1 MSNFLAVAAVT
12 ASLSHLLQAAIGA
25 DVPGATVTTLR
36 PNGSTEGSHPPA
48 VNLFLYHVMPNGA
61 LRNADTPT
69 RSSDG
74 RLVQHPVAA
83 LDLHYLLSFYGDD
96 AQLQPQRLLGS
107 AVRTLHSRP
116 VLTPDLIQAAIADP
130 SLSSAVGAS
139 DLALQIE
146 RIKVTPL
153 QMSLEE
159 LSKLWSVFFQTPY
172 ALSAAY
178 QASVVLIEANE
189 RPAAPNLPVRQP
201 SVGVSAVVSPPAPTT
216 AIATRP
222 VIAVRVTNVSGSGS
236 APRSADVTVTF
247 ESAVER
253 EARVELLL
261 SRVGTA
267 GGFTFA
273 APRREAPTDELTFRV
288 SGVPAGAYI
297 VRAQVD
303 GLESLP
309 TANASGVYDAP
320 RITL

>member
-1 MSNFLAVAAVT
+1 VSNFLAVAAVT

-36 PNGSTEGSHPPA
+36 PDGSTDGSHPPA

-139 DLALQIE
+139 DLALQVE
-146 RIKVTPL
+146 RIKITPL

-178 QASVVLIEANE
+178 QASVVLIEATE
-189 RPAAPNLPVRQP
+189 RPTPPNLPVRQP
-201 SVGVSAVVSPPAPTT
+201 SVGVSGVVAPPSPTT
-216 AIATRP
+216 APETRP
-222 VIAVRVTNVSGSGS
+222 AITVSVSNVSGSGS
-236 APRSADVTVTF
+236 APRSADVTVGFDSTIGP
-247 ESAVER
+247 EQ
-253 EARVELLL
+253 RVVLLL
-261 SRVGTA
+261 SRTGVA

-273 APRREAPTDELTFRV
+273 APRRSVTTETLTFHV
-288 SGVPAGAYI
+288 SGVPAGAYV
-297 VRAQVD
+297 VRVQVD
-303 GLESLP
+303 GVESLP
-309 TANASGVYDAP
+309 TVNSNGVYDAP
-320 RITL
+320 GITL